1 MTLLLPLVIRPS
13 IILLAGLVLAR
24 LLAKRS
30 AAVRHFVLAATIAA
44 AAAVMPLSL
53 AVPAWEIT
61 LPAPVPGPAVP
72 HTPETFAQRPSA
84 TRHAG
89 ENLALRA
96 QPGVAVP
103 FVWILWAAGFIG
115 TAGALLTG
123 VLRLVRI
130 TSRAERIHE
139 GPWSSFTRAI
149 AAAYG
154 LRREVVLL
162 HTDVPDLL
170 ATWGALRPCVLL
182 PSSAR
187 EWPDDRVRVVLCH
200 ELAHIRRHDWAV
212 QMGAEALLT
221 FAWFNPLMWI
231 ACRRLRRESEQAC
244 DDAVLGRGVPAHDY
258 AAHLLELARKCRRPI
273 YPWASAMPMAHPSTL
288 ERRIA
293 AMLNPALNRTALS
306 RRAAWATTALL
317 LALTLPLAAFR
328 TVQGTPAALTGSVY
342 DPTGAV
348 IPGVELT
355 LEDAR
360 QATLNTT
367 TGADGRFAFPNVG
380 PGRYVLATALPGFR
394 ALRQEFELTNA
405 RDWDRAITLQ
415 LGELSETINVSEK
428 RVAVA
433 GPTQPRAAQRIRVG
447 GNIRVPRKEVDVRP
461 VYPQTMREAG
471 REGVVP
477 IEAIIGIDGTVTS
490 LRVLSAQVHP
500 DFAIAASDAVRQWKF
515 SPTLLNGQPV
525 EVAMRV
531 SITFSLSE

>member
-1 MTLLLPLVIRPS
+1 MTLLLSLVIRPS

-24 LLAKRS
+24 LLARRS

-44 AAAVMPLSL
+44 AAAVMPVSL

-72 HTPETFAQRPSA
+72 DTPPTFAQRPSA
-84 TRHAG
+84 TRLSG
-89 ENLALRA
+89 EDLAPRA
-96 QPGVAVP
+96 QRGVAVP
-103 FVWILWAAGFIG
+103 LVWILWAAGFIA
-115 TAGALLTG
+115 TAGALLIG

-130 TSRAERIHE
+130 TSRAERIHG

-212 QMGAEALLT
+212 QIAAEALLT
-221 FAWFNPLMWI
+221 LAWFNPLMWI

-244 DDAVLGRGVPAHDY
+244 DDAVLARGVPAHDY
-258 AAHLLELARKCRRPI
+258 AAHLLELARKCRRPL

-293 AMLNPALNRTALS
+293 AMLNPDLNRAALS
-306 RRAAWATTALL
+306 RRAAWLTAALL

-328 TVQGTPAALTGSVY
+328 TVQGTPAALTGAVY

-355 LEDAR
+355 LEDASK
-360 QATLNTT
+360 ATLNTT

-415 LGELSETINVSEK
+415 LGELSETISVREQ

-433 GPTQPRAAQRIRVG
+433 GAKQPRAAQRIRVG
-447 GNIRVPRKEVDVRP
+447 GNVRVPRKEVDVHP

-531 SITFSLSE
+531 SITFSLED

>member
-1 MTLLLPLVIRPS
+1 MTLWLALVIRPS
-13 IILLAGLVLAR
+13 IVLLSGLVVAR
-24 LLAKRS
+24 LLARQS
-30 AAVRHFVLAATIAA
+30 AALRHFVLAATIAA
-44 AAAVMPLSL
+44 AAVVAPLSL
-53 AVPAWEIT
+53 AVPAWEFT
-61 LPAPVPGPAVP
+61 VPAPAPAPAQPDVS
-72 HTPETFAQRPSA
+72 AQRPGTDRPA
-84 TRHAG
+84 AAA
-89 ENLALRA
+89 LALR
-96 QPGVAVP
+96 PDSGVDVP
-103 FVWILWAAGFIG
+103 FVWIIWAVGFAG
-115 TAGALLTG
+115 TAGVLLTG
-123 VLRLVRI
+123 VLRLIRI
-130 TSRAERIHE
+130 TSRAERIAD

-154 LRREVVLL
+154 LRREVVVLR
-162 HTDVPDLL
+162 TDVPDLL
-170 ATWGALRPCVLL
+170 ATWGALRPRVLL

-200 ELAHIRRHDWAV
+200 ELAHIRRHDWVV
-212 QMGAEALLT
+212 QIAAEALLT
-221 FAWFNPLMWI
+221 LAWFNPLMWL

-244 DDAVLGRGVPAHDY
+244 DDAVLAREVPAHEY
-258 AAHLLELARKCRRPI
+258 AAHLLELARKCRRPL

-293 AMLNPALNRTALS
+293 AMLNPDLNRAALS
-306 RRAAWATTALL
+306 RRAAWATTFLL

-342 DPTGAV
+342 DSTGAV

-355 LEDAR
+355 LEDATK
-360 QATLNTT
+360 ATWKATT
-367 TGADGRFAFPNVG
+367 DAAGRFAFPNVG

-394 ALRQEFELTNA
+394 SLRQEFDLTDA

-415 LGELSETINVSEK
+415 VGELSETISVREQ

-433 GPTQPRAAQRIRVG
+433 GAKQPRAAERIRVG

-477 IEAIIGIDGTVTS
+477 IEAIIGVDGTVTS

-531 SITFSLSE
+531 SITFSLED

>member
-1 MTLLLPLVIRPS
+1 MTLLLALVIRPS
-13 IILLAGLVLAR
+13 IILFAGLVLAR
-24 LLAKRS
+24 LLVRGS
-30 AAVRHFVLAATIAA
+30 AAARHFVLAAAIAA

-61 LPAPVPGPAVP
+61 VPAPVPSPAVP
-72 HTPETFAQRPSA
+72 DTPEPFEQRPSTA
-84 TRHAG
+84 RLAG
-89 ENLALRA
+89 EDLAPRA
-96 QPGVAVP
+96 QRGVAVP
-103 FVWILWAAGFIG
+103 LVWTLWMVGFIG

-139 GPWSSFTRAI
+139 GPWSSLTRAI

-162 HTDVPDLL
+162 RTDVPDLL
-170 ATWGALRPCVLL
+170 ATWGVLRPRVLL
-182 PSSAR
+182 PASAC
-187 EWPDDRVRVVLCH
+187 EWADDRVRVVLCH

-212 QMGAEALLT
+212 QIAAEALLT
-221 FAWFNPLMWI
+221 LAWFNPLMWI

-244 DDAVLGRGVPAHDY
+244 DDAVLARGVPAHDY
-258 AAHLLELARKCRRPI
+258 AAHLLELARKCRRPF
-273 YPWASAMPMAHPSTL
+273 YPWAPAVPMAHPSTL

-293 AMLNPALNRTALS
+293 AMLNPDLNRTALS
-306 RRAAWATTALL
+306 RRAAWATIALL

-328 TVQGTPAALTGSVY
+328 TVQGTPAALTGAVY

-355 LEDAR
+355 LEDASK
-360 QATLNTT
+360 ATLNAT
-367 TGADGRFAFPNVG
+367 TGSDGRFAFPNVG

-394 ALRQEFELTNA
+394 SLRQEFELTNA

-428 RVAVA
+428 RVAAA
-433 GPTQPRAAQRIRVG
+433 GPKQPRAAQRIRVG
-447 GNIRVPRKEVDVRP
+447 GNIRVPRKEVDVKP